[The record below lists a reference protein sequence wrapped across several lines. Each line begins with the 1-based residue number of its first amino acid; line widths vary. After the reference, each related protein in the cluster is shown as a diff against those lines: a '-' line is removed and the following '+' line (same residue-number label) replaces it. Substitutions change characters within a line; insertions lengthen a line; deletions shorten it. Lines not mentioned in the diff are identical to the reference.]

1 MPRTKKHVK
10 EEGAFQRVTT
20 AVKRIFGRGRSAESN
35 ESNAAEPAMS
45 AAAPKRQQARNE
57 GIKAR
62 APRREADIGVD
73 VADRSY
79 TPPMTSSK
87 ASFRT
92 DGADHQRDQEF
103 AFTSADERW
112 NDEDHY
118 TNKSGD
124 PRIGTRQRTYEPGE
138 SQAETRE

>member
-1 MPRTKKHVK
+1 MPRTTKHAK
-10 EEGAFQRVTT
+10 EEGAFERVTT
-20 AVKRIFGRGRSAESN
+20 AVKRLFGRGRSADTS
-35 ESNAAEPAMS
+35 AAEPAMT
-45 AAAPKRQQARNE
+45 AAAPTRKKARNE
-57 GIKAR
+57 GLKAR
-62 APRREADIGVD
+62 ATRREADIPLD
-73 VADRSY
+73 VVDRSY

-124 PRIGTRQRTYEPGE
+124 PRIGTKQRTYEPGE
-138 SQAETRE
+138 NRAETRE

>member
-1 MPRTKKHVK
+1 MPRTEKNVN
-10 EEGAFQRVTT
+10 EEGAFHRVTM
-20 AVKRIFGRGRSAESN
+20 AVKRLFGRGRSVESP
-35 ESNAAEPAMS
+35 AAEPAKHS
-45 AAAPKRQQARNE
+45 AEPKRGNSRNA
-57 GIKAR
+57 GLTAR
-62 APRREADIGVD
+62 ATKREADIPMD
-73 VADRSY
+73 VVDRSY

-124 PRIGTRQRTYEPGE
+124 PRIGTKQRTYEPGE
-138 SQAETRE
+138 SRSETRK